1 MKAETRQQIESSI
14 LKFCGNIDPSGLN
27 RKLYTELFKT
37 MPDEVLI
44 KLIKARIP
52 IYAPNGSAVDIDAT
66 RNVQIAEEEY
76 GFKIYQRLFI
86 TDPKTGAC
94 SLTKYEH
101 MVLELPVRR
110 QSQLID
116 KKISIPEHNRTID
129 KMTGQATGDSKGSS
143 FSFPQT
149 YVMFAKGYEA
159 TLKELL
165 HIRGGDEKAGL
176 IVDRQI
182 RQNGHGSMVFPGSD
196 RTRVKSSKTTGAI
209 FTSMHL
215 GNSLK

>member
-1 MKAETRQQIESSI
+1 MKPETRKKIEASI

-27 RKLYTELFKT
+27 AKMYTEIFKT
-37 MPDEVLI
+37 MSDESLE
-44 KLIKARIP
+44 KLIKSRIP

-66 RNVQIAEEEY
+66 RNVELAEKEY
-76 GFKIYQRLFI
+76 NYKVYQRLFI
-86 TDPKTGAC
+86 TDTKTNC
-94 SLTKYEH
+94 CNLTKYEH

-129 KMTGQATGDSKGSS
+129 KMTGQATGASKGSS

-165 HIRGGDEKAGL
+165 HIRGGDEKAGMV
-176 IVDRQI
+176 IDRQI
-182 RQNGHGSMVFPGSD
+182 RQNGHSSMIFPGSD
-196 RTRVKSSKTTGAI
+196 RTRVKSTKTTGAI
-209 FTSMHL
+209 FTAMHL